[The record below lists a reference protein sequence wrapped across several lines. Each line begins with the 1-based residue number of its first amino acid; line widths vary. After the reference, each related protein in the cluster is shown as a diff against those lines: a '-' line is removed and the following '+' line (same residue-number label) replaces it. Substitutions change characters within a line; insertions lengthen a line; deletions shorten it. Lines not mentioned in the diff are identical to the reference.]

1 MAYDGIQNGNRVD
14 NFGERKLYAK
24 VVDNILT
31 SSSYFARVMSMG
43 KPMSGKTYDYTVKIT
58 DSGLGEFF
66 TGLESL
72 SLSASDT
79 TIALSYA
86 HSAFAQPVVSIM
98 LESFAND
105 GPEGTI
111 DLDTYKLEEAQGEA
125 VSRLGSAVFGTGS
138 GDQPLGL
145 GAIVDDGTDVATIGG
160 QSRSTYSALNATRT
174 ASGGTL
180 TLAKLATLYD
190 TISASGLETEEPN
203 INVTTKTIWSL
214 YESLLAPT
222 VRAEYASVGYN
233 MLPVRGTQI
242 VKTPDLM
249 GHAGFTALTYRGRPV
264 IKDDKCTTGNWFAL
278 NERYIEWRGR
288 NSVPTKYKG
297 KIEKVDLGA
306 SKTTEGV
313 MAEMPKAYGWFFQPY
328 QMLPAQAGMV
338 ARLYVIG
345 QMCTSQP
352 RRSGRLTGITS
363 V

>member
-1 MAYDGIQNGNRVD
+1 MAYDGIVYGNRVD
-14 NFGERKLYAK
+14 NFSERKLYAK
-24 VVDNILT
+24 VVDNVL
-31 SSSYFARVMSMG
+31 SSASYFARVMSMG

-86 HSAFAQPVVSIM
+86 HTAFAQPVVSIM

-111 DLDTYKLEEAQGEA
+111 DMDVYKLEEAKAEA

-145 GAIVDDGTDVATIGG
+145 GAIVDDGTDVSTIGG
-160 QSRSTYSALNATRT
+160 QSRTTFSALNATRT

-190 TISASGLETEEPN
+190 TISASGIDTETPN
-203 INVTTKTIWSL
+203 INVTTKTVWSL
-214 YESLLAPT
+214 FESLLSPT
-222 VRAEYASVGYN
+222 VRAEYASIGYN
-233 MLPVRGTQI
+233 QIAVRGTQI
-242 VKTPDLM
+242 VKTPDLK

-264 IKDDKCTTGNWFAL
+264 IADDKCTSGNWFAL

-288 NSVPTKYKG
+288 NSVPTKYRG
-297 KIEKVDLGA
+297 KIEKVDLGTP
-306 SKTTEGV
+306 TTIEGV
-313 MAEMPKAYGWFFQPY
+313 AADMPTSYGWFFQPY
-328 QMLPAQAGMV
+328 QMLPQQAGMV